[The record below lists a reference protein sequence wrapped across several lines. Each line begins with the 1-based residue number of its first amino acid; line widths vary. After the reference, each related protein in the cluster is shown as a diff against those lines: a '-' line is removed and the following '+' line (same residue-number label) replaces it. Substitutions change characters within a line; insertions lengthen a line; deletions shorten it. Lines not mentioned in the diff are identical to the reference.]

1 MEWIDTH
8 FHGGEYLPDYR
19 VYAAEAEQENVHT
32 FVLCA
37 SGADETA
44 DVLKAAERKNDCRN
58 DDRRIETDLDRPE
71 RNVIFLRYHPDET
84 IARHQRDICNQLKT
98 NPYCKKQTSNN
109 FLRDPQKIGF
119 RNIKIGQ
126 PHPEVDEKAERQ
138 QCGQL
143 RDMTPSES
151 AFQNDELRQN
161 EKEIDHNGR
170 HPQSPRELES
180 GHIGQTGDRRCA
192 EPRTGAECH
201 PDPGNGQPQ
210 KE

>member
-1 MEWIDTH
+1 MQLDEISHQKRRNDRP
-8 FHGGEYLPDYR
+8 LPH
-19 VYAAEAEQENVHT
+19 A
-32 FVLCA
+32 
-37 SGADETA
+37 G
-44 DVLKAAERKNDCRN
+44 DVLKAAERKNDCRD

-71 RNVIFLRYHPDET
+71 RNVIFLRYHPDEAVT
-84 IARHQRDICNQLKT
+84 GHQRDICNQLKT
-98 NPYCKKQTSNN
+98 NPYRKEQASNN

-161 EKEIDHNGR
+161 EKEIDYNGR

-180 GHIGQTGDRRCA
+180 GHIGQTGDWRCA
-192 EPRTGAECH
+192 KPRTGAECH